1 MGLVAVTGLLVGMA
15 ALAVLNSDE
24 DLHGSVVE
32 GICRVTTLGTGDCGE
47 QSTAKAPESPADEF
61 PTYRDP
67 SLTPVQKA
75 TKGNYVALGDS
86 FSSGEGG
93 SEYQGGTDV
102 DKESLEKRYFEDTG
116 KPPRPLSPRY
126 PHLAVS
132 TDPYSN
138 MCHRSTEAYGQ
149 RVARSYDFA
158 ADRFTFRAC
167 SGAVID
173 DFSTPGA
180 ETDPKQ
186 PWLGNDAEEAQK
198 EYVDEDTT
206 LITFSIGGN
215 DAEFAR
221 TLAGCIGAGLNPFDT
236 CSADDEREHTGK
248 LIDDVGPPLTQL
260 LRDMRAKAPNARIIV
275 VGYPRFFPNK
285 PDRIFDGTQIDKGDQ
300 KWINGETR
308 HLNDVMVQA
317 VRDAGGTGKGFEFV
331 DAYDAFE
338 GCEIGKKDSC
348 MHNLDNGFAN
358 GKLIDNGSYHPND
371 KGHER
376 LATMVE
382 DQIEN
387 GG

>member
-1 MGLVAVTGLLVGMA
+1 MVAVAGLLVGMA
-15 ALAVLNSDE
+15 SFAVLNSDA

-47 QSTAKAPESPADEF
+47 QSTAKAPDSHADDI

-75 TKGNYVALGDS
+75 TKGKYVALGDS
-86 FSSGEGG
+86 YSSGEGG

-102 DKESLEKRYFEDTG
+102 DKESLEKRYFEDKG
-116 KPPRPLSPRY
+116 KPNRPPNPRY
-126 PHLAVS
+126 PNVTVS
-132 TDPYSN
+132 ADPYSN

-149 RVARSYDFA
+149 RVARNYDFEG
-158 ADRFTFRAC
+158 DRFTFRAC

-173 DFSTPGA
+173 DFSTSGPEA
-180 ETDPKQ
+180 DPNQ
-186 PWLGNDAEEAQK
+186 PWQGNDAEDAQK
-198 EYVDEDTT
+198 KYVDKDTT

-215 DAEFAR
+215 DAEFAK
-221 TLAGCIGAGLNPFDT
+221 TLAGCIGAGLNPFDK
-236 CSADDEREHTGK
+236 CSDDDEREHTDK
-248 LIDDVGPPLTQL
+248 LIDDVGPRLTQL
-260 LRDMRAKAPNARIIV
+260 LKDMRAKAPNARIIV
-275 VGYPRFFPNK
+275 VGYPRFFANE
-285 PDRIFDGTQIDKGDQ
+285 PDRIFDGTQIDKDDQ
-300 KWINGETR
+300 KWINSQTR
-308 HLNDVMVQA
+308 HLNDVMVQS
-317 VRDAGGTGKGFEFV
+317 VKDGGGTGKGFEFV
-331 DAYDAFE
+331 DVNDAFE

-348 MHNLDNGFAN
+348 MRNLDNGFAN

-376 LATMVE
+376 LAKMVE